1 MPNNIL
7 DKIIKAKVL
16 RLAELKAAVSPED
29 IEAKARK
36 LPPPALDFLAALTAP
51 KTSASGGTGIHVIAE
66 VKKASP
72 SRGVLRDDFKPL
84 DIAKAYLSAG
94 ASALSVL
101 TEEDHFQGHDRYLRD
116 ISRSVALPTLRKD
129 FIVDPY
135 QIFEAKVLGAS
146 AYLLIVACLKPQQ
159 LKDMIALGAELNLT
173 PLVEAHTEDEVKI
186 AVDAGSPIIGINNRD
201 LKTFHTSLETTYRLR
216 PLIPDGTP
224 VVSESGIFKKE
235 DLKALTEAK
244 VQAALIGESL
254 IKQKDVAAALKELLS
269 F

>member
-1 MPNNIL
+1 MANNIL

-16 RLAELKAAVSPED
+16 RLAELKGAVSPED
-29 IEAKARK
+29 IEAKARR
-36 LPPPALDFLAALTAP
+36 LPPPALDFLAALSAP
-51 KTSASGGTGIHVIAE
+51 KTSASGGAGIHVIAE

-84 DIAKAYLSAG
+84 DIAKAYQSAG

-116 ISRSVALPTLRKD
+116 ISRNVALPTLRKD

-146 AYLLIVACLKPQQ
+146 AFLLIVACLKPKQ
-159 LKDMIALGAELNLT
+159 LKDMVALGAELNLT

-201 LKTFHTSLETTYRLR
+201 LKTFHTSLETTYKLR
-216 PLIPDGTP
+216 PLIPAGTP

-235 DLKALTEAK
+235 DLKALAEAK

>member
-1 MPNNIL
+1 MAVTIL
-7 DKIIKAKVL
+7 DKILKSKAIRVADMKL
-16 RLAELKAAVSPED
+16 AVSAED
-29 IEAKARK
+29 MEAKARNMA
-36 LPPPALDFLAALTAP
+36 PPAIDFLATLTAP
-51 KTSASGGTGIHVIAE
+51 KASASGGPGIHVIAE

-72 SRGVLRDDFKPL
+72 SRGVIRQDFKPL
-84 DIAKAYLSAG
+84 EIAQAYQAGG

-116 ISRSVALPTLRKD
+116 ISRNVALPTLRKD

-146 AYLLIVACLKPQQ
+146 AYLLIVACLKPAQ
-159 LKDMIALGAELNLT
+159 LKSMIALGAELGLT

-201 LKTFHTSLETTYRLR
+201 LKTFHTSLETTFTLK
-216 PLIPDGTP
+216 PLVPAGTP
-224 VVSESGIFKKE
+224 VVAESGIFKKE
-235 DLKALTEAK
+235 DLKALADAG

-254 IKQKDVAAALKELLS
+254 IKQKDVKAALEEILS

>member
-1 MPNNIL
+1 MANIL
-7 DKIIKAKVL
+7 DKIIKAKTA
-16 RLAELKAAVSPED
+16 RLADLKTAVSPED

-36 LPPPALDFLAALTAP
+36 LPPPALDFLTALTAP
-51 KTSASGGTGIHVIAE
+51 KTSASGGPGIHVIAE

-84 DIAKAYLSAG
+84 DIAKAYHAAG
-94 ASALSVL
+94 ASALSIL

-116 ISRSVALPTLRKD
+116 IARSVALPALRKD
-129 FIVDPY
+129 FIIDPY

-146 AYLLIVACLKPQQ
+146 AYLLIVACLKPK
-159 LKDMIALGAELNLT
+159 LLAGMIALGAELKLT
-173 PLVEAHTEDEVKI
+173 PLVEAHTEDEVK
-186 AVDAGSPIIGINNRD
+186 AALDAGAPIIGINNRD

-235 DLKALTEAK
+235 DLKALAEAK

-254 IKQKDVAAALKELLS
+254 IKQKDVGAALKELLS

>member
-1 MPNNIL
+1 MAINIL
-7 DKIIKAKVL
+7 DKIIKAKAV
-16 RLAELKAAVSPED
+16 RLAELKGAVSPAD
-29 IEAKARK
+29 IEAKARS

-51 KTSASGGTGIHVIAE
+51 KTSATGGPGIHVIAE

-72 SRGVLRDDFKPL
+72 SRGVIREDFKPL
-84 DIAKAYLSAG
+84 DIAKGYLAGG

-101 TEEDHFQGHDRYLRD
+101 TEEDHFQGQDRYLRD
-116 ISRSVALPTLRKD
+116 ISRNVKLPTLRKD

-146 AYLLIVACLKPQQ
+146 AYLLIVACLKPKQ
-159 LKDMIALGAELNLT
+159 LADMIALGAELNLT

-201 LKTFHTSLETTYRLR
+201 LKTFHTSLETTYKLR
-216 PLIPDGTP
+216 PLIPAGTP
-224 VVSESGIFKKE
+224 VVSESGIFRKE
-235 DLKALTEAK
+235 DLQALAAAGI
-244 VQAALIGESL
+244 QAALIGESL
-254 IKQKDVAAALKELLS
+254 IKQKDVTSALKELLS